1 MARRHCRTCLHFAFG
16 RDGNGHCARFDEPR
30 SPQRQQ
36 EGKDCPA
43 HLFLPTLVP
52 GEQVDAD
59 PEAETVTYRMPDG
72 AVWVDGATEAAA

>member
-1 MARRHCRTCLHFAFG
+1 M
-16 RDGNGHCARFDEPR
+16 RFDEPR

-43 HLFLPTLVP
+43 HLFLPALVP

-59 PEAETVTYRMPDG
+59 PEVETVTYRMPG
-72 AVWVDGATEAAA
+72 GVLWVDGATEEAA